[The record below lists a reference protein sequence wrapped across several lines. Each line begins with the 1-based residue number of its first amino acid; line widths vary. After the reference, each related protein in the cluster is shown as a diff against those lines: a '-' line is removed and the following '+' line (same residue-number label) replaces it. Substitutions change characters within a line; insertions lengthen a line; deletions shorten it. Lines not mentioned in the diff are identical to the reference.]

1 MERTFNK
8 LEFQRRIDKF
18 NKYCLS
24 LGSVPDLLPKCKI
37 ETMSLVSVVTL
48 HLSVMS
54 SLNLDNKSVL
64 MSC

>member
-1 MERTFNK
+1 MERTFNN
-8 LEFQRRIDKF
+8 LEFQRGIDKF

-24 LGSVPDLLPKCKI
+24 LGSVPDLLPKWKI
-37 ETMSLVSVVTL
+37 ETISVVSVVTL

-54 SLNLDNKSVL
+54 SLNLDNKPVL